1 MARRLVDRVLAVNPT
16 CRVVAW
22 IALAWLVS
30 IPFASA
36 QSAVTFGAPDFPA
49 VGIDRVADVPG
60 ARVATTVD
68 ELNNALE
75 STRVLVWRHGS
86 TIPAASWP
94 AIKQFLLRGGRWV
107 HLGGEPWT
115 RVVTGGPG
123 AWRVEDRT
131 TSILK
136 ELRLNQSRV
145 EPVGGA
151 RVRAVDRSN
160 SPFDLDALPDGTTVS
175 ILEPRFTDSK
185 TYPDEDGSPG
195 AREAVLHPL
204 AFVHKRNDDEAF
216 PFASAAFAIDRIA
229 GFFAGGRW
237 VLRLLSSAPSA
248 AEIAA
253 MLQEAERDVVDLRV
267 RPSRGCLRPG
277 ESAVVWVE
285 NEIVAETYATYPG
298 ALTITAPDGAQTV
311 TPCAWVSTSGRNEPV
326 AVSIG
331 TPTSPGIWRIDA
343 HFENGRTSSS
353 AFWVMD
359 DALFRSGST
368 LSFDHQML
376 RKDGAPYPVV
386 GTTFMSPSVHRDFLF
401 EPNVAEWDDAFAT
414 FARLKLNLVRT
425 GLWSGWSR
433 AAEADGTPKE
443 DFLRALEAYYLTAR
457 KHGILVLFNVFAF
470 MPPRFGGENAYLDP
484 KSIAAQQR
492 FVGGIAARFKDAKEF
507 QLDLINEPSF
517 CSEAKLWF
525 ARPNGDRFERDAF
538 LAWLERTFAI
548 EGRAWQDE
556 VRSRWRLLPD
566 EPIGL
571 PALEDFDDGTTFG
584 SKRPYR
590 AQDWLRFANDALPR
604 LVLRDAPGRARRG
617 APLAITVGQDEGGL
631 LQRPHPQLMADALEY
646 TSIHTWWWNDRL
658 VFDGLAA
665 KRRGKPML
673 VSETGVMNR
682 ELLSGDALRSL
693 DDAKDLLERKL
704 AAAFAAGAFGVV
716 QWCWDVNP
724 YMASDNEC
732 AIGIRRVDG
741 SYKPEWKALARVAE
755 FIAATRDEFDGYVE
769 PSTVVVMSDVDRFSP
784 RALEGLAAVHAAA
797 RNGTRVRVV
806 LEPLARHDLGQA
818 THVVLASTT
827 GVSDDAWQAIVG
839 AARGGARVSCSGYFE
854 ADEVGRHRERLG
866 TKRQRLGFAGA
877 EGVELPRILAESGFG
892 VIDVDEWTSH
902 EVDGA
907 KIRHWTTPI
916 DWAMRGYG
924 RGLSLSSVGIA
935 FVEPDAD
942 LPSDLR
948 FLPPGIRTY
957 AVRYGDGHLT
967 IQLDERTGGSQGSSF
982 MSFDR
987 P

>member
-1 MARRLVDRVLAVNPT
+1 MNAA

-22 IALAWLVS
+22 CVLTWFVADS
-30 IPFASA
+30 FAQA

-49 VGIDRVADVPG
+49 VGIDRIVDVPG
-60 ARVATTVD
+60 AAVATTVD
-68 ELNNALE
+68 ELNAALE
-75 STRVLVWRHGS
+75 SARVLVWRHGS

-123 AWRVEDRT
+123 AWRVEDRSV
-131 TSILK
+131 SILK

-145 EPVGGA
+145 EPVGGT
-151 RVRAVDRSN
+151 RVRGADRSN
-160 SPFDLDALPDGTTVS
+160 PAFDVDALHDGATVS

-195 AREAVLHPL
+195 AREAVAHPL
-204 AFVHKRNDDEAF
+204 AFVHKPSDDEAF
-216 PFASAAFAIDRIA
+216 PFASAAFAIDRIR

-237 VLRLLSSAPSA
+237 VLRLVSNAPTA

-253 MLQEAERDVVDLRV
+253 LLQEAERDVVDLRV
-267 RPSRGCLRPG
+267 RPARGCLRAG

-285 NEIVAETYATYPG
+285 NEIVAESYATYPG
-298 ALTITAPDGAQTV
+298 ALTITAPDGAQSV
-311 TPCAWVSTSGRNEPV
+311 MPFAWTTTFGRNEPI

-331 TPTSPGIWRIDA
+331 TPTTPGIWRIDA
-343 HFENGRTSSS
+343 QFENGRTSSS
-353 AFWVMD
+353 GFWVMD
-359 DALFRSGST
+359 DALFRSGGT

-401 EPNVAEWDDAFAT
+401 EPNVAEWDETFAT
-414 FARLKLNLVRT
+414 LARLKLNLVRT
-425 GLWSGWSR
+425 GLWSGWDR
-433 AAEADGTPKE
+433 AADADGTPKE

-484 KSIAAQQR
+484 KAVAAQQR
-492 FVGGIAARFKDAKEF
+492 FVGGIAARFKDAREF

-538 LAWLERTFAI
+538 LAWLERSFTSD
-548 EGRAWQDE
+548 GRAWQDE

-590 AQDWLRFANDALPR
+590 AQDWLRFANDAFR
-604 LVLRDAPGRARRG
+604 DWCFAMRQAVRDAGSPM
-617 APLAITVGQDEGGL
+617 AITVGQDEGGL

-732 AIGIRRVDG
+732 AIGIHRVDG

-755 FIAATRDEFDGYVE
+755 FVAATRPRFGGYFE
-769 PSTVVVMSDVDRFSP
+769 PPLAIVMSDADRFSP
-784 RALEGLAAVHAAA
+784 RALEGLAAVQASM
-797 RNGTRVRVV
+797 RNGSPLSVV
-806 LEPLARHDLGQA
+806 LEPRIAVDAVGVRQI
-818 THVVLASTT
+818 VLASCP
-827 GVSDDAWQAIVG
+827 GVADSAWSALLD
-839 AARGGARVSCSGYFE
+839 AARGGASVLTSGYFE
-854 ADEVGRHRERLG
+854 ADDVGRARCRLG
-866 TKRQRLGFAGA
+866 LERQRLGFRGA
-877 EGVELPRILAESGFG
+877 LGTELPRIVAESHYG
-892 VIDVDEWTSH
+892 VLDVARLAWHD
-902 EVDGA
+902 VDGA
-907 KIRHWTTPI
+907 SIGHWTVPI
-916 DWAMRGYG
+916 DAATRGFPRALVDG
-924 RGLSLSSVGIA
+924 KAPSVD
-935 FVEPDAD
+935 VD
-942 LPSDLR
+942 LPGHDLR
-948 FLPPGIRTY
+948 VSTFGVSEY
-957 AVRYGDGHLT
+957 AVEYGAQRLRVT
-967 IQLDERTGGSQGSSF
+967 LDERTGARQPAQPMRF
-982 MSFDR
+982 VDR
-987 P
+987 

>member
-1 MARRLVDRVLAVNPT
+1 MR
-16 CRVVAW
+16 RVVAW
-22 IALAWLVS
+22 CVLVWLVA
-30 IPFASA
+30 IPFGRA

-49 VGIDRVADVPG
+49 VGIDRVVDVPG
-60 ARVATTVD
+60 AFVATTVD
-68 ELNNALE
+68 ELNTALA

-86 TIPAASWP
+86 AIPAAAWP

-115 RVVTGGPG
+115 HVVTGGPG
-123 AWRVEDRT
+123 TWRVEDRT

-151 RVRAVDRSN
+151 RVRGIEGARDV
-160 SPFDLDALPDGTTVS
+160 FDVDALRDGATVS
-175 ILEPRFTDSK
+175 ILEPRFTDTK

-204 AFVHKRNDDEAF
+204 AFVHKPNDDEAF

-237 VLRLLSSAPSA
+237 VLRPLSHAPTA

-253 MLQEAERDVVDLRV
+253 MLAEAERDVVDLRV
-267 RPSRGCLRPG
+267 RPARGCLRPG
-277 ESAVVWVE
+277 ESAVVWIE
-285 NEIVAETYATYPG
+285 NEIVAESYATYPG

-311 TPCAWVSTSGRNEPV
+311 IPFAWASTFGRNEPV

-331 TPTSPGIWRIDA
+331 TPKAAGIWRIDA
-343 HFENGRTSSS
+343 QFENGRTSST

-359 DALFRSGST
+359 DALFRSGGT
-368 LSFDHQML
+368 LAFDHQML

-425 GLWSGWSR
+425 GLWSGWER

-484 KSIAAQQR
+484 KAVAAQQR

-538 LAWLERTFAI
+538 LAWLERTFAS

-590 AQDWLRFANDALPR
+590 AQDWLRFANDAFR
-604 LVLRDAPGRARRG
+604 DWCFAMRRAVRDAGSPM
-617 APLAITVGQDEGGL
+617 AITVGQDEGGL
-631 LQRPHPQLMADALEY
+631 LQRPHPQLMSDALEY

-665 KRRGKPML
+665 KRRGKPLL

-732 AIGIRRVDG
+732 AIGIHRVDG

-755 FIAATRDEFDGYVE
+755 FVAATRPRFDGYFE
-769 PSTVVVMSDVDRFSP
+769 PPLAIVMSDADRFSP
-784 RALEGLAAVHAAA
+784 RALEGVAAVQASMRH
-797 RNGTRVRVV
+797 GSPISVV
-806 LEPLARHDLGQA
+806 LEPRVAVDAVGVRQF
-818 THVVLASTT
+818 VLASCP
-827 GVSDDAWQAIVG
+827 GVSDSAWGALLD
-839 AARGGARVSCSGYFE
+839 AARGGASVLTSGYFE
-854 ADEVGRHRERLG
+854 ADEVGRPRRRLG
-866 TKRQRLGFAGA
+866 VERQRLGFRGA
-877 EGVELPRILAESGFG
+877 LGTEVPRIVAESQYG
-892 VIDVDEWTSH
+892 VLDVGRLAWLD
-902 EVDGA
+902 VDGA
-907 KIRHWTTPI
+907 SIGHWTVPI
-916 DWAMRGYG
+916 DAASRGFPRALFDG
-924 RGLSLSSVGIA
+924 KAPSGDV
-935 FVEPDAD
+935 D
-942 LPSDLR
+942 LPGHDLR
-948 FLPPGIRTY
+948 VREFGVSEY
-957 AVRYGDGHLT
+957 AVEYGAQRLRVT
-967 IQLDERTGGSQGSSF
+967 LDERTGAKQP
-982 MSFDR
+982 DR
-987 P
+987 PMRFVDR

>member
-1 MARRLVDRVLAVNPT
+1 MNAVR
-16 CRVVAW
+16 RVVAW
-22 IALAWLVS
+22 WVLTWLVAIS
-30 IPFASA
+30 FAQA

-49 VGIDRVADVPG
+49 VGIDRVVDVPG
-60 ARVATTVD
+60 AVVATTVD
-68 ELNNALE
+68 ELNAALA

-123 AWRVEDRT
+123 TWRVEDRT

-145 EPVGGA
+145 EPAAGS
-151 RVRAVDRSN
+151 RVRGVDGAASA
-160 SPFDLDALPDGTTVS
+160 FHVDALPDGATVS
-175 ILEPRFTDSK
+175 ILEPRFTDTK

-195 AREAVLHPL
+195 AREAVAHPL
-204 AFVHKRNDDEAF
+204 AFVLKPNDDEAF
-216 PFASAAFAIDRIA
+216 PFASAAFAIDRIR
-229 GFFAGGRW
+229 GFLAGGRW
-237 VLRLLSSAPSA
+237 VLRLLSKAPSA

-253 MLQEAERDVVDLRV
+253 LLQEAEREAVDLRV
-267 RPSRGCLRPG
+267 RPARGCLQPG
-277 ESAVVWVE
+277 EPAVVWVE
-285 NEIVAETYATYPG
+285 VETAAETHATYPG
-298 ALTITAPDGAQTV
+298 AMTITAPDGAQTV
-311 TPCAWVSTSGRNEPV
+311 IPFAWASAFGRNEPV

-331 TPTSPGIWRIDA
+331 TPKAAGIWRIDA
-343 HFENGRTSSS
+343 QFENGRQSSS

-359 DALFRSGST
+359 DALFRSGGT
-368 LSFDHQML
+368 LAFDHQML

-401 EPNVAEWDDAFAT
+401 EPNVAEWDEAFAT
-414 FARLKLNLVRT
+414 FARLNLNLVRT
-425 GLWSGWSR
+425 GLWSGWDR

-457 KHGILVLFNVFAF
+457 KHGIIVLFNVFAF

-484 KSIAAQQR
+484 KAVAAQQR
-492 FVGGIAARFKDAKEF
+492 FVGGIAARFKDTKEF

-525 ARPNGDRFERDAF
+525 ARPSGDRFERDAF
-538 LAWLERTFAI
+538 LAWLERTFAS
-548 EGRAWQDE
+548 EGRVWQDE

-571 PALEDFDDGTTFG
+571 PAIEDFDDGTTFG

-590 AQDWLRFANDALPR
+590 AQDWLRFANGAFRDWCFAMR
-604 LVLRDAPGRARRG
+604 KAVRDAGSPM
-617 APLAITVGQDEGGL
+617 AITVGQDEGGL

-732 AIGIRRVDG
+732 AIGIHRVDG

-755 FIAATRDEFDGYVE
+755 FVAATRDEFDGYAE

-784 RALEGLAAVHAAA
+784 RALEGFAAVHAAA
-797 RNGTRVRVV
+797 RNGTRVRIV
-806 LEPLARHDLGQA
+806 LEPLARHDLDQA

-827 GVSDDAWQAIVG
+827 GISDDAWRALVD
-839 AARGGARVSCSGYFE
+839 AARAGARVSCSGYFE

-877 EGVELPRILAESGFG
+877 EGVELPRLIAESGYG

-902 EVDGA
+902 EIDGA
-907 KIRHWTTPI
+907 RIRHWTTPI

-924 RGLSLSSVGIA
+924 RRISTSSVGIS
-935 FVEPDAD
+935 FVEPDGD
-942 LPSDLR
+942 LPNDLR
-948 FLPPGIRTY
+948 FSPFGVRIHD
-957 AVRYGDGHLT
+957 VRYAKATLT
-967 IQLDERTGGSQGSSF
+967 IMLDERTGGSQGLSF
-982 MSFDR
+982 MSFGR

>member
-1 MARRLVDRVLAVNPT
+1 MSRTRYFA
-16 CRVVAW
+16 AW
-22 IALAWLVS
+22 IALAWLVA
-30 IPFASA
+30 IPFARA

-49 VGIDRVADVPG
+49 VGIDRVVDVPG
-60 ARVATTVD
+60 ALVASTVD
-68 ELNNALE
+68 ELNTALD
-75 STRVLVWRHGS
+75 SSRVLVWRHGS
-86 TIPAASWP
+86 TIPAAAWP
-94 AIKQFLLRGGRWV
+94 SIKQFLLRGGRWV

-123 AWRVEDRT
+123 TWRVEDHS

-145 EPVGGA
+145 EAIGGA
-151 RVRAVDRSN
+151 RVRGAESARGA
-160 SPFDLDALPDGTTVS
+160 FDVDALHDGATVS
-175 ILEPRFTDSK
+175 ILEPRFTDTK

-204 AFVHKRNDDEAF
+204 AFVHKPNDDEAF

-229 GFFAGGRW
+229 GRFAGGRW
-237 VLRLLSSAPSA
+237 VLRLLSTAPDPSELECLVSEAWSSASDFRLLHQGCASHGADVTVEIVVTAPSA
-248 AEIAA
+248 PIDAESYEPSYRGFD
-253 MLQEAERDVVDLRV
+253 LQLRTH
-267 RPSRGCLRPG
+267 R
-277 ESAVVWVE
+277 
-285 NEIVAETYATYPG
+285 
-298 ALTITAPDGAQTV
+298 PDGSTTETAVPLIPKAGGRATVRVTASNEPGIHRLELLRDDQTI
-311 TPCAWVSTSGRNEPV
+311 STSG
-326 AVSIG
+326 
-331 TPTSPGIWRIDA
+331 
-343 HFENGRTSSS
+343 
-353 AFWVMD
+353 FWVMD
-359 DALFRSGST
+359 DALFRSGGT
-368 LSFDHQML
+368 LTFDHQML

-425 GLWSGWSR
+425 GLWSGWDR

-484 KSIAAQQR
+484 KAVAAQQR

-538 LAWLERTFAI
+538 VAWLERTFAS

-584 SKRPYR
+584 AKRPYR
-590 AQDWLRFANDALPR
+590 AQDWLRFANDAFR
-604 LVLRDAPGRARRG
+604 EWCFAMRQAVRDAGSPM
-617 APLAITVGQDEGGL
+617 AITVGQDEGGL
-631 LQRPHPQLMADALEY
+631 LQRPHPQVMADALEY

-732 AIGIRRVDG
+732 AIGIHRVDG

-755 FIAATRDEFDGYVE
+755 FVAATRPRFGGYFE
-769 PSTVVVMSDVDRFSP
+769 PPLAIVMSDADRFSP
-784 RALEGLAAVHAAA
+784 RGLEGLAAVQASM
-797 RNGTRVRVV
+797 RNGSPLSVV
-806 LEPLARHDLGQA
+806 LEPRIVVDAVGVRQI
-818 THVVLASTT
+818 VLASCP
-827 GVSDDAWQAIVG
+827 GVSDSAWSALLD
-839 AARGGARVSCSGYFE
+839 AARGGASVLTSGYFE
-854 ADEVGRHRERLG
+854 ADDVGRARRRLG
-866 TKRQRLGFAGA
+866 LERQRLGFRGA
-877 EGVELPRILAESGFG
+877 LGTELPRIVAESHYGVLDVARLAWHDVNGASIGHWTVPIDAAARGFPRALVDGKAPSVDVDLPGHDLRVSTFG
-892 VIDVDEWTSH
+892 VAE
-902 EVDGA
+902 
-907 KIRHWTTPI
+907 
-916 DWAMRGYG
+916 
-924 RGLSLSSVGIA
+924 
-935 FVEPDAD
+935 
-942 LPSDLR
+942 
-948 FLPPGIRTY
+948 Y
-957 AVRYGDGHLT
+957 AVEYGAQRLRVT
-967 IQLDERTGGSQGSSF
+967 LDERTGAKQPAQPMRF
-982 MSFDR
+982 VDR
-987 P
+987 

>member
-1 MARRLVDRVLAVNPT
+1 MNAA

-22 IALAWLVS
+22 CVLTWFVADS
-30 IPFASA
+30 FAQA

-49 VGIDRVADVPG
+49 VGIDRVVDVPG
-60 ARVATTVD
+60 AVVATTVD
-68 ELNNALE
+68 ELNAALE

-86 TIPAASWP
+86 TIPAAAWP
-94 AIKQFLLRGGRWV
+94 AIKRFLLRGGRWV

-123 AWRVEDRT
+123 SWRVEDRSV
-131 TSILK
+131 SILK

-145 EPVGGA
+145 EPVGGS
-151 RVRAVDRSN
+151 RVRGVDRSN
-160 SPFDLDALPDGTTVS
+160 PAFDVDALHDGATVS

-195 AREAVLHPL
+195 AREAVAHPL
-204 AFVHKRNDDEAF
+204 AFVHKPSDDEAF
-216 PFASAAFAIDRIA
+216 PFASAAFAIDRIR

-237 VLRLLSSAPSA
+237 VLRLVSNAPTA

-253 MLQEAERDVVDLRV
+253 LLQEAERDVVDLRV
-267 RPSRGCLRPG
+267 RPARGCLRAG

-285 NEIVAETYATYPG
+285 NEIVAESYATYPG
-298 ALTITAPDGAQTV
+298 ALTITAPDGAQSV
-311 TPCAWVSTSGRNEPV
+311 MPFAWAPTFGRNEPI

-331 TPTSPGIWRIDA
+331 TPTTPGIWRIDA
-343 HFENGRTSSS
+343 QFENGRTSSS
-353 AFWVMD
+353 GFWVMD
-359 DALFRSGST
+359 DALFRSGGT

-401 EPNVAEWDDAFAT
+401 EPNVAEWDETFAT
-414 FARLKLNLVRT
+414 LARLKLNLVRT
-425 GLWSGWSR
+425 GLWSGWDR
-433 AAEADGTPKE
+433 AADADGTPKE

-457 KHGILVLFNVFAF
+457 KHGIVVLFNVFAF

-484 KSIAAQQR
+484 KAVAAQQR
-492 FVGGIAARFKDAKEF
+492 FVGGIAARFKDAREF

-525 ARPNGDRFERDAF
+525 ARPNGDHFERDAF
-538 LAWLERTFAI
+538 LAWLERTFTSD
-548 EGRAWQDE
+548 GRAWQDE

-590 AQDWLRFANDALPR
+590 AQDWLRFANDAFR
-604 LVLRDAPGRARRG
+604 DWCFAMRQAVRDAG
-617 APLAITVGQDEGGL
+617 ASMAITVGQDEGGL
-631 LQRPHPQLMADALEY
+631 LQRPHPQLMSDALEY

-732 AIGIRRVDG
+732 AIGIHRVDG

-755 FIAATRDEFDGYVE
+755 FVAATRDDFDGYVE

-784 RALEGLAAVHAAA
+784 RALEGLAAVNAAA
-797 RNGTRVRVV
+797 RNGTRVRIV
-806 LEPLARHDLGQA
+806 LEPLARHDLEQA

-827 GVSDDAWQAIVG
+827 GISDDAWRALVD
-839 AARGGARVSCSGYFE
+839 AARAGARVSCSGYFE

-877 EGVELPRILAESGFG
+877 EGVELPRLIAESGYG
-892 VIDVDEWTSH
+892 IIDVDEWTSH
-902 EVDGA
+902 EIDGA
-907 KIRHWTTPI
+907 RIRHWTTPI

-924 RGLSLSSVGIA
+924 RRISTSSVGIS
-935 FVEPDAD
+935 FVDPDGN
-942 LPSDLR
+942 LPHDIR
-948 FLPPGIRTY
+948 FSPFGVRIHD
-957 AVRYGDGHLT
+957 VRYAKATLT
-967 IQLDERTGGSQGSSF
+967 IMLDERTGGSQGLSF
-982 MSFDR
+982 MSFGR